1 MWAEARDSSLG
12 FYLAHGMQ
20 PVPGRHHC
28 VAGVAY
34 SDVVLPLAES

>member
-12 FYLAHGMQ
+12 FYLARGMQ

-34 SDVVLPLAES
+34 SDVVLSLAEL